1 LKKIIFLLF
10 IFPIFTSDTKK
21 IFLFKDEIVSET
33 DAFTMFGDSRTHF
46 IYKMFENADW
56 EDENFLGKFKTNCS
70 ESKTT
75 IQNAG
80 FGGSTTEDWLTYLK
94 HKDTTKDHFHKKIVL
109 MIGGND
115 VLRRVKNW
123 MKIFSTDKE
132 KEEDLDLIHSRVKEI
147 VDILVSWD
155 KEIII
160 QTHYVANPSVKTK
173 YYKEA
178 NEAMIGL
185 NERLLKT
192 YGKESTE
199 SKISLAILP
208 SHFPSILFVDKIH
221 LNELGY
227 QFHAGVLQKELSR
240 RCFW

>member
-1 LKKIIFLLF
+1 MKKFLLLLF
-10 IFPIFTSDTKK
+10 LIPVYSNDLKK

-46 IYKMFENADW
+46 IYKMFDKADW
-56 EDENFLGKFKTNCS
+56 EDESFLGKYKTSCS
-70 ESKTT
+70 EGKST

-80 FGGSTTEDWLTYLK
+80 FGGSTTEDWLKYLK
-94 HKDTTKDHFHKKIVL
+94 HPEIKKENFHQKIVL

-132 KEEDLDLIHSRVKEI
+132 KEEDLDKIHERVKEI
-147 VDILVSWD
+147 VNILISWD
-155 KEIII
+155 KEVII
-160 QTHYVANPSVKTK
+160 QTHFVANPSIKTK
-173 YYKEA
+173 YYREA

-192 YGKESTE
+192 YANESID
-199 SKISLAILP
+199 SKVSLAILP
-208 SHFPSILFVDKIH
+208 SHFPYILFIDKIH

-227 QFHAGVLQKELSR
+227 QFHAGILHKELAR